1 MREIPVFKDTRLLE
15 ALDYIDR
22 DLIAEVIADIKAP
35 DADAVPGQSKKAVWR
50 SVKQVLMLAACI
62 VLISAFIPMVSYVI
76 ERYDISLGGI
86 FGHDSTEETTVEEV
100 TTEAET
106 DHDHDHEEETT
117 GSSSASTD
125 KKEEEKKGLSTQS
138 IITLCIFG
146 ALIVAAVVLGI
157 IFREKVGKFLRV
169 YKSETKKIVWL
180 PWDQTKKSTLVVLIV
195 LVACALAIC
204 LLDFALGQGYLAF
217 LKLF

>member
-1 MREIPVFKDTRLLE
+1 MKTGNLLKRWSVAIVALLLTVVLFAIPAFAEDTTDVTT
-15 ALDYIDR
+15 A
-22 DLIAEVIADIKAP
+22 
-35 DADAVPGQSKKAVWR
+35 
-50 SVKQVLMLAACI
+50 
-62 VLISAFIPMVSYVI
+62 
-76 ERYDISLGGI
+76 
-86 FGHDSTEETTVEEV
+86 EETTVEEV

-106 DHDHDHEEETT
+106 DHEEETT
-117 GSSSASTD
+117 GSAASTD
-125 KKEEEKKGLSTQS
+125 NKTEEKKGMSTQT

-146 ALIVAAVVLGI
+146 VLIVAAVVLGI

-169 YKSETKKIVWL
+169 YKSEAKKIGWL

-195 LVACALAIC
+195 LVVCALAIC

>member
-1 MREIPVFKDTRLLE
+1 MKTGNLLKRWSAAIVALLLMVVLFAIPAFAEDTTDVTT
-15 ALDYIDR
+15 A
-22 DLIAEVIADIKAP
+22 
-35 DADAVPGQSKKAVWR
+35 
-50 SVKQVLMLAACI
+50 
-62 VLISAFIPMVSYVI
+62 
-76 ERYDISLGGI
+76 
-86 FGHDSTEETTVEEV
+86 EETTVEEV

-106 DHDHDHEEETT
+106 DHEEETT

-169 YKSETKKIVWL
+169 YKSEAKKIVWL

>member
-1 MREIPVFKDTRLLE
+1 MKTGNLLKRWSVAIVALLLTVVLFAIPAFAEDTTDVTT
-15 ALDYIDR
+15 A
-22 DLIAEVIADIKAP
+22 
-35 DADAVPGQSKKAVWR
+35 
-50 SVKQVLMLAACI
+50 
-62 VLISAFIPMVSYVI
+62 
-76 ERYDISLGGI
+76 
-86 FGHDSTEETTVEEV
+86 EETTVEEV

-106 DHDHDHEEETT
+106 DHEEETT
-117 GSSSASTD
+117 GSAASTD
-125 KKEEEKKGLSTQS
+125 NKTEEKKGMSTQT

-146 ALIVAAVVLGI
+146 VLIVAAVVLGI

-169 YKSETKKIVWL
+169 YKSEAKKIVWL

-195 LVACALAIC
+195 LVVCALAIC

>member
-1 MREIPVFKDTRLLE
+1 MKTGNLLKRWSAAIVALLLMVVLFAIPAFAEDTT
-15 ALDYIDR
+15 
-22 DLIAEVIADIKAP
+22 DITTA
-35 DADAVPGQSKKAVWR
+35 
-50 SVKQVLMLAACI
+50 
-62 VLISAFIPMVSYVI
+62 
-76 ERYDISLGGI
+76 
-86 FGHDSTEETTVEEV
+86 EETTVEEV

-106 DHDHDHEEETT
+106 DHEEETT

-169 YKSETKKIVWL
+169 YKSEAKKIVWL

>member
-1 MREIPVFKDTRLLE
+1 MKTGNLLKRWSVAIVALLLTVVLFAIPAFAEDTTDVTT
-15 ALDYIDR
+15 A
-22 DLIAEVIADIKAP
+22 
-35 DADAVPGQSKKAVWR
+35 
-50 SVKQVLMLAACI
+50 
-62 VLISAFIPMVSYVI
+62 
-76 ERYDISLGGI
+76 
-86 FGHDSTEETTVEEV
+86 EETTVEEV

-106 DHDHDHEEETT
+106 DHEEDTT
-117 GSSSASTD
+117 GSAASTD
-125 KKEEEKKGLSTQS
+125 NKTEEKKGMSTQT

-146 ALIVAAVVLGI
+146 VLIVAAVVLGI

-169 YKSETKKIVWL
+169 YKSEAKKIVWL

-195 LVACALAIC
+195 LVVCALAIC

>member
-1 MREIPVFKDTRLLE
+1 MKTGNLLKRWSAAIVALLLTVVLFAIPAFAEDTTDVTT
-15 ALDYIDR
+15 A
-22 DLIAEVIADIKAP
+22 
-35 DADAVPGQSKKAVWR
+35 
-50 SVKQVLMLAACI
+50 
-62 VLISAFIPMVSYVI
+62 
-76 ERYDISLGGI
+76 
-86 FGHDSTEETTVEEV
+86 EETTVEEV

-106 DHDHDHEEETT
+106 DHEEETT
-117 GSSSASTD
+117 GSAASTD
-125 KKEEEKKGLSTQS
+125 NKTEEKKGMSTQT

-146 ALIVAAVVLGI
+146 VLIVAAVVLGI

-169 YKSETKKIVWL
+169 YKSEAKKIVWL

-195 LVACALAIC
+195 LVVCALAIC

>member
-1 MREIPVFKDTRLLE
+1 MKTGNLLKRWSVAIVALLLTVVLFAIPAFAEDTT
-15 ALDYIDR
+15 
-22 DLIAEVIADIKAP
+22 EVTTA
-35 DADAVPGQSKKAVWR
+35 
-50 SVKQVLMLAACI
+50 
-62 VLISAFIPMVSYVI
+62 
-76 ERYDISLGGI
+76 
-86 FGHDSTEETTVEEV
+86 EETTVEEV

-106 DHDHDHEEETT
+106 DHEEETT
-117 GSSSASTD
+117 GSAASTD
-125 KKEEEKKGLSTQS
+125 NKTEEKKGMSTQT

-146 ALIVAAVVLGI
+146 VLIVAAVVLGI

-169 YKSETKKIVWL
+169 YKSEAKKIVWL

-195 LVACALAIC
+195 LVVCALAIC

>member
-1 MREIPVFKDTRLLE
+1 MKRWIFLGIMALALILSLMACTTPDT
-15 ALDYIDR
+15 
-22 DLIAEVIADIKAP
+22 
-35 DADAVPGQSKKAVWR
+35 PG
-50 SVKQVLMLAACI
+50 
-62 VLISAFIPMVSYVI
+62 
-76 ERYDISLGGI
+76 
-86 FGHDSTEETTVEEV
+86 ETTPEEV

-106 DHDHDHEEETT
+106 DHEEETT
-117 GSSSASTD
+117 GSAASTD
-125 KKEEEKKGLSTQS
+125 NKTEEKKGMSTQT

-146 ALIVAAVVLGI
+146 VLIVAAVVLGI

-169 YKSETKKIVWL
+169 YKSEAKKIVWL

-195 LVACALAIC
+195 LVVCALAIC

>member
-1 MREIPVFKDTRLLE
+1 MKTGNLLKRWSAAIVALLLMVVLFAIPAFAEDTT
-15 ALDYIDR
+15 
-22 DLIAEVIADIKAP
+22 DITTA
-35 DADAVPGQSKKAVWR
+35 
-50 SVKQVLMLAACI
+50 
-62 VLISAFIPMVSYVI
+62 
-76 ERYDISLGGI
+76 
-86 FGHDSTEETTVEEV
+86 EETTVEEV

-117 GSSSASTD
+117 GSSASTEN
-125 KKEEEKKGLSTQS
+125 KTEEKKGMSTQT

-146 ALIVAAVVLGI
+146 VLIVAAVVLGI

-169 YKSETKKIVWL
+169 YKSEAKKIVWL

>member
-1 MREIPVFKDTRLLE
+1 MKTGKLLKRWSAAIVALLLMVVLFAIPAFAEDTTDVTT
-15 ALDYIDR
+15 A
-22 DLIAEVIADIKAP
+22 
-35 DADAVPGQSKKAVWR
+35 
-50 SVKQVLMLAACI
+50 
-62 VLISAFIPMVSYVI
+62 
-76 ERYDISLGGI
+76 
-86 FGHDSTEETTVEEV
+86 EETTVEEV

>member
-1 MREIPVFKDTRLLE
+1 MKTGNLLKRWSAAIVALLLMVVLFAIPAFAEDTT
-15 ALDYIDR
+15 
-22 DLIAEVIADIKAP
+22 DITTA
-35 DADAVPGQSKKAVWR
+35 
-50 SVKQVLMLAACI
+50 
-62 VLISAFIPMVSYVI
+62 
-76 ERYDISLGGI
+76 
-86 FGHDSTEETTVEEV
+86 EETTVEEV

-106 DHDHDHEEETT
+106 DHEEETT

-146 ALIVAAVVLGI
+146 VLIVAAVVLGI

-169 YKSETKKIVWL
+169 YKSEAKKIVWL

>member
-1 MREIPVFKDTRLLE
+1 MKTGNLLKRWSAAIVALLLTVVLFAIPAFAEDTT
-15 ALDYIDR
+15 
-22 DLIAEVIADIKAP
+22 DITTA
-35 DADAVPGQSKKAVWR
+35 
-50 SVKQVLMLAACI
+50 
-62 VLISAFIPMVSYVI
+62 
-76 ERYDISLGGI
+76 
-86 FGHDSTEETTVEEV
+86 EETTVEEV

-117 GSSSASTD
+117 GSAASTEN
-125 KKEEEKKGLSTQS
+125 KTEEKKGMSTQT

-146 ALIVAAVVLGI
+146 VLIVAAVVLGI

-169 YKSETKKIVWL
+169 YKSEAKKIVWL
-180 PWDQTKKSTLVVLIV
+180 PWDQTKKSTLVVLVV
-195 LVACALAIC
+195 LVVCALAIC